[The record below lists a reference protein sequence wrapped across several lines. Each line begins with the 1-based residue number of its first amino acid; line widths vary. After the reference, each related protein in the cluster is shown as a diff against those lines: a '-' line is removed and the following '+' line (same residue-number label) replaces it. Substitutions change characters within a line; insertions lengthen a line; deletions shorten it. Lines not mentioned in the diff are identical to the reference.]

1 MSQYDDLVRNPE
13 EGRRILARLYP
24 HLSRPDCPATA
35 DAVDDYLNTGQVV
48 QVPLSVGTGRYA
60 TTANWRRARQRQALI
75 NHVRSLGANHHVVV
89 RGTRT
94 AAFVNQYNQN
104 HPEDPPLSTNHY
116 FVLANVGGRV
126 YVIDAMTREITT
138 NVNQYLTDE
147 GLSTLDY
154 ASSYEAEEIM

>member
-1 MSQYDDLVRNPE
+1 MSQYDDLVRDPQ
-13 EGRRILARLYP
+13 EGGRILARLYP
-24 HLSRPDCPATA
+24 HIAASDCPATA

-60 TTANWRRARQRQALI
+60 TTANWRRIRQRQALI
-75 NHVRSLGANHHVVV
+75 SHVRSLGPNHHVVV

-94 AAFVNQYNQN
+94 TAFQNQY
-104 HPEDPPLSTNHY
+104 EVSANHY

-138 NVNQYLTDE
+138 NVNQYLDNQ
-147 GLSTLDY
+147 GLSTLHY
-154 ASSYEAEEIM
+154 TSSYEAEEIM